1 MVNNEYYIV
10 TQPDV
15 FYIPTGDTGDIN
27 IDIVVTDVLCK
38 ESKPIIEV
46 YNPHPL
52 ERKCNVTYTK
62 ETKVVC
68 LPPKVLKTP
77 VTNMYMKVCG
87 TYMPTDSKYVGC
99 MRKVDRCYARALEAN
114 GSVNQG
120 DITVV
125 KCKDA

>member
-1 MVNNEYYIV
+1 MIENQYFIV
-10 TQPDV
+10 SEPKNDICT
-15 FYIPTGDTGDIN
+15 PTGDTY
-27 IDIVVTDVLCK
+27 IDILITEVVTK
-38 ESKPIIEV
+38 ESNPIIEV

-52 ERKCNVTYTK
+52 ESKCKVTYKK

-68 LPPKVLKTP
+68 LPPKVIKTP
-77 VTNMYMKVCG
+77 KANLYMKVCG

-99 MRKVDRCYARALEAN
+99 MRKVDRCYARALVSN